1 MRSHTGNFTLRTHLA
16 ALKGTLAA
24 STGLALAAMSA
35 PALAGEEVLYEP
47 TPNWVE
53 EIDLAAIERD
63 PANAQVVRDKQV
75 RIESGRLWEYYDFV
89 FHIKSLDEMT
99 RIGTVTA
106 QWLPDKGDLIVHE
119 IAIRRDGET
128 IDVIAAGEEM
138 EVLRR
143 EQLLE
148 RQILDGSLT
157 ATMSVPGLQVGDELR
172 VRYSVTNSD
181 QALGEEVQTQT
192 MLWREPNKLA
202 DFGRVVVSWEDGLP
216 VEYRAGPDFQMSE
229 PTLSDGY
236 RRLEVTMPLPE
247 AEEYPIDAPWSYRQP
262 PVLQLGT
269 FEDWAEVS
277 SVMAPFY
284 ATEGALDGLE
294 DLAAKIEAIRAGKT
308 GELEKAVAALELVQE
323 DIRYLMNGLDGG
335 NYIPQDVAATWE
347 KKYGDCKAKTLILLA
362 ILDEL
367 GIGAEPVLASIQRG
381 ALVESSL
388 PLPGAFDHV
397 LVRAKIQ
404 GTHYYLDGTGIG
416 ANLDVVGNVPPFL
429 YTLPI
434 RPEGAALEEIVQEI
448 PIVPDVSVE
457 FALDARLGGDLPM
470 PGTIT
475 MKLLGPGAAQMNA
488 SADKLTDDNKRA
500 LGGRFARFAGGEVNV
515 IDMRI
520 EQGADDSEATV
531 VVEALFPSLV
541 QYDGSVGEIEP
552 QLPTGSFQFRPDRSR
567 RKWRDL
573 PVMVPP
579 PRGSIGTYRF
589 TLPET
594 EGEFEIRGERQ
605 VDMTVANQRFERD
618 VTLADG
624 KLTIS
629 ERQTSLGGEIAP
641 EDIRAER
648 RKALALARTKLKVIV
663 PEDMPRRWR
672 FAQGGTKN
680 ADRSELAGVEDMLA
694 RMIEQ
699 QPDETD
705 PILRRA
711 NFRFVTYDF
720 EGALADVNAAL
731 EIEATA
737 KLFQDRA
744 YVHAELRDF
753 ESMAADLEEAW
764 LLDPNPDRAIAL
776 ARTLTL
782 VGLTDDA
789 RDLLAQVDGDE
800 EVQRALAYALAD
812 IEALEGDG
820 LAGLDRL
827 AELLLDAP
835 NDGSVLNAKCWYMG
849 IWQVE
854 IADAVTT
861 CTRAVENSE
870 NTAVALDSRA
880 MIFLRNERLDEAL
893 ADADAALDLAPDQ
906 TETLLLRGLILR
918 AMGRSEAEADIAAA
932 LARSPRIREDYRRW
946 GFEL

>member
-1 MRSHTGNFTLRTHLA
+1 MRSQPGNFALQTHLA
-16 ALKGTLAA
+16 ALKGALAA
-24 STGLALAAMSA
+24 SSGLALAATAA

-47 TPNWVE
+47 APGWVE
-53 EIDLAAIERD
+53 PVDLEKVERD
-63 PANAQVVRDKQV
+63 PVNGQVVQDKQV
-75 RIESGRLWEYYDFV
+75 RIESGRLWEYFDNVYR
-89 FHIKSLDEMT
+89 INSLQEMT
-99 RIGTVTA
+99 QVGTFTA
-106 QWLPDKGDLIVHE
+106 RWLPDKGDLIVHE
-119 IAIRRDGET
+119 IAILRDGEMV
-128 IDVIAAGEEM
+128 DVIAAGEEM

-157 ATMSVPGLQVGDELR
+157 ATMSVPGLQIGDELR

-181 QALGEEVQTQT
+181 QALGDEVQTQT
-192 MLWREPNKLA
+192 MLWREPNNLA
-202 DFGRVVVSWEDGLP
+202 DFARVLVSWEDGLP
-216 VEYRAGPDFQMSE
+216 VEYRAGPDFE
-229 PTLSDGY
+229 LSDSTLRDGF

-247 AEEYPIDAPWSYRQP
+247 AEEYPSDAPWSYRKP
-262 PVLQLGT
+262 PLLQLGT
-269 FEDWAEVS
+269 FDGWSEVS
-277 SVMAPFY
+277 SVMAPY
-284 ATEGALDGLE
+284 YEVEGALDGLE
-294 DLAAKIEAIRAGKT
+294 DLSAKVAAIRTDKT
-308 GELEKAVAALELVQE
+308 GELERAVAALELVQE
-323 DIRYLMNGLDGG
+323 DLRYLMNGLDGG
-335 NYIPQDVAATWE
+335 NYIPQDVATTWE
-347 KKYGDCKAKTLILLA
+347 RKYGDCKAKTLILLA

-367 GIGAEPVLASIQRG
+367 GIEAEPVLASIQRG

-397 LVRAKIQ
+397 LVRARIDGQ
-404 GTHYYLDGTGIG
+404 HYYLDGTGIG
-416 ANLDVVGNVPPFL
+416 ANLVTIGNVPPFL

-434 RPEGAALEEIVQEI
+434 RPEGATLEEITQE
-448 PIVPDVSVE
+448 VPRAPEVTIE

-470 PGTIT
+470 AGTIT
-475 MKLLGPGAAQMNA
+475 MKLFGAGAAQMNA

-500 LGGRFARFAGGEVNV
+500 LGARFAGFAGGEVSV
-515 IDMRI
+515 VDVQI

-531 VVEALFPSLV
+531 IVEALFPSLV

-552 QLPTGSFQFRPDRSR
+552 KLPTGSFRFRPDRSR

-579 PRGSIGTYRF
+579 PRGSVGTYRF

-594 EGEFEIRGERQ
+594 EGEFEVKGERKL
-605 VDMTVANQRFERD
+605 DMTVANQRFERE
-618 VTLADG
+618 VTLTGGD
-624 KLTIS
+624 LVIT

-641 EDIRAER
+641 EDIRTER
-648 RKALALARTKLKVIV
+648 RKALALARARLKVIV

-672 FAQGGTKN
+672 FAEG
-680 ADRSELAGVEDMLA
+680 ADRSELAGIEDMLA

-705 PILRRA
+705 PLLRRA

-720 EGALADVNAAL
+720 EGALADMDEAL

-744 YVHAELRDF
+744 LVHAELRDF
-753 ESMAADLEEAW
+753 ESAVADLEEAW
-764 LLDPNPDRAIAL
+764 LLDPMPNRAIAL
-776 ARTLTL
+776 ARTM
-782 VGLTDDA
+782 TDLGRTGEA
-789 RDLLAQVDGDE
+789 RDILAQVDGDE
-800 EVQRALAYALAD
+800 TVQRSLAYALAD
-812 IEALEGDG
+812 VEALEGDG
-820 LAGLDRL
+820 RAGLDRF

-854 IADAVTT
+854 IADAVAT

-870 NTAVALDSRA
+870 NTAAALDSRA
-880 MIFLRNERLDEAL
+880 MVFLRNDRLDEAL
-893 ADADAALDLAPDQ
+893 ADVETALDLAPDQ

-918 AMGRSEAEADIAAA
+918 AIGHDEAEADISAA

>member
-1 MRSHTGNFTLRTHLA
+1 M
-16 ALKGTLAA
+16 KGALAA
-24 STGLALAAMSA
+24 STGLALAAASA
-35 PALAGEEVLYEP
+35 PALAGDEILYEP
-47 TPNWVE
+47 APDWVE
-53 EIDLAAIERD
+53 AIDLASIERD
-63 PANAQVVRDKQV
+63 PANGQVVQDKQV
-75 RIESGRLWEYYDFV
+75 RIESGRLWEYFDNVYR
-89 FHIKSLDEMT
+89 INSLQEMT
-99 RIGTVTA
+99 QVGTITA

-119 IAIRRDGET
+119 IAILREGET
-128 IDVIAAGEEM
+128 IDVLAAGEEM

-181 QALGEEVQTQT
+181 QALGDEVQTQT
-192 MLWREPNKLA
+192 MLWRDPNKLA
-202 DFGRVVVSWEDGLP
+202 DFGRVLVSWEDGLP
-216 VEYRAGPDFQMSE
+216 VEYRAGPDFDLATPE
-229 PTLSDGY
+229 LRDGF

-247 AEEYPIDAPWSYRQP
+247 AEEYPFDAPWSYRRP
-262 PVLQLGT
+262 PILQLGT
-269 FEDWAEVS
+269 FDGWGEVS
-277 SVMAPFY
+277 SVMAPY
-284 ATEGALDGLE
+284 YRTEGALDGLG
-294 DLAAKIEAIRAGKT
+294 DLAAKIDAIRSRED
-308 GELEKAVAALELVQE
+308 GELARAVAALELVQE

-335 NYIPQDVAATWE
+335 NYIPQTVAETWE

-367 GIGAEPVLASIQRG
+367 GIEAEPVLASIQRG

-397 LVRAKIQ
+397 LVRATIGGK
-404 GTHYYLDGTGIG
+404 HYYLDGTGIG
-416 ANLDVVGNVPPFL
+416 ANLEIVGNVPPFL

-434 RPEGAALEEIVQEI
+434 RPEGAALERIVQEV
-448 PIVPDVSVE
+448 PRVPDVSIE

-475 MKLLGPGAAQMNA
+475 MKLLGAGAAQMNA
-488 SADKLTDDNKRA
+488 SADKLTDDAKRA
-500 LGGRFARFAGGEVNV
+500 LGGRFASFAGGEVNV
-515 IDMRI
+515 VDMRI
-520 EQGADDSEATV
+520 EQGDDDSEATV

-541 QYDGSVGEIEP
+541 SYDGSVGEIEP
-552 QLPTGSFQFRPDRSR
+552 QLPTGSFRFRPDRSR

-573 PVMVPP
+573 PVIVPP
-579 PRGSIGTYRF
+579 PRSSIGTYRF

-594 EGEFEIRGERQ
+594 RGDFEIRGERTL
-605 VDMTVANQRFERD
+605 DITVANQRFERE
-618 VTLADG
+618 VTLSDG
-624 KLTIS
+624 ELVIS
-629 ERQTSLGGEIAP
+629 EKQTSLGGEVAP
-641 EDIRAER
+641 EDIRGER
-648 RKALALARTKLKVIV
+648 RKALGLARAKLKVVV

-672 FAQGGTKN
+672 FAEG
-680 ADRSELAGVEDMLA
+680 ADRGGLAGIEAMLA
-694 RMIEQ
+694 KMIEQ
-699 QPDETD
+699 QPDETG
-705 PILRRA
+705 PLLRRA

-720 EGALADVNAAL
+720 HGALADMNAAI

-737 KLFQDRA
+737 QLFQDRA
-744 YVHAELRDF
+744 FVHAELRDF
-753 ESMAADLEEAW
+753 ERMATDLEEAW
-764 LLDPNPDRAIAL
+764 LLDPTPERAIAL
-776 ARTLTL
+776 ARTLTDL
-782 VGLTDDA
+782 GRTDEA
-789 RDLLAQVDGDE
+789 RDILGEVDGDE
-800 EVQRALAYALAD
+800 GVQRSLAYALAD
-812 IEALEGDG
+812 VEALEGDG
-820 LAGLDRL
+820 RAGLDRF

-854 IADAVTT
+854 IADAVAT

-880 MIFLRNERLDEAL
+880 MIFLRNGRLEEAL
-893 ADADAALDLAPDQ
+893 ADAEAALDLDPDQ

-918 AMGRSEAEADIAAA
+918 EMGRDEAEADIAAA